1 MITTTDALQE
11 GTATILTEMTAPMED
26 ARDMMIAIVTGIAT
40 TEVMEEAAAVVTTAL
55 VEVPAETE
63 ITINSARRALKYHL
77 SHLVF

>member
-40 TEVMEEAAAVVTTAL
+40 TEVMEEAAVVTTAL